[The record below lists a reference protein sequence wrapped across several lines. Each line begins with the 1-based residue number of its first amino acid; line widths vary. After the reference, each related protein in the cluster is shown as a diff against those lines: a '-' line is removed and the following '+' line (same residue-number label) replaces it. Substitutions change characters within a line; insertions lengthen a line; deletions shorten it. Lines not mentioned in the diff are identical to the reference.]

1 MMIALGSVIP
11 AVVGSSADELRQG
24 LEHTDEEH
32 DALTEQQGI
41 LCAFAGQLRTAMAR
55 SHPGYCRV
63 WRADR
68 PGPVHPAD

>member
-1 MMIALGSVIP
+1 MMIALRSVIP
-11 AVVGSSADELRQG
+11 AVVGSNADELRRA
-24 LEHTDEEH
+24 LEHTDEEY

-41 LCAFAGQLRTAMAR
+41 LCIRGPAEDGDGPVA
-55 SHPGYCRV
+55 SWVCRV